1 MLPTES
7 KGCSCPLYVFRAT
20 TLEPVMNID
29 KIVFRILGLVM
40 LLSAILAYYHS
51 PYWLCLT
58 ALMGLN
64 MFQASFSGVCPLSV
78 VLKKM
83 GYQPGTIFK

>member
-1 MLPTES
+1 
-7 KGCSCPLYVFRAT
+7 
-20 TLEPVMNID
+20 MNID
-29 KIVFRILGLVM
+29 KIVFRLLGLVI

-64 MFQASFSGVCPLSV
+64 MFQASFSGVCPLSL

-83 GYQPGTIFK
+83 GHQPGPIFK